1 MVSGWSDGDV
11 RPRGY
16 VESHG
21 GHLSSPTWP
30 RARLCHDF
38 SRSSRAVP
46 VFAFAGGGSVWD
58 GRPRLRSRCGLACVR
73 RTEVACSPDS
83 KVNAVHWGA
92 QAGAPTALPPHGP
105 TYNLHN
111 PLVQRMQSL
120 GFAQSA

>member
-21 GHLSSPTWP
+21 GHFLSVSPTYVAIHTLDSSTCSP
-30 RARLCHDF
+30 SREAGQCGTGDLDF
-38 SRSSRAVP
+38 VRG
-46 VFAFAGGGSVWD
+46 AGW
-58 GRPRLRSRCGLACVR
+58 RVR